1 MNWINRKNE
10 RQTYLNIRSF
20 EINWATLTNSS
31 RIVKNHNFFRPI
43 SVIHLNLICV
53 FNRRY
58 VRLKHIKTYIIINK
72 LPLTMNLAKQ
82 NREWRKSSTSKRVF
96 QKLQRQKKKKK
107 KKPDQWYH
115 WDKQAVLSMQFF
127 PPSSIR
133 LPVKKKDYL

>member
-1 MNWINRKNE
+1 
-10 RQTYLNIRSF
+10 
-20 EINWATLTNSS
+20 
-31 RIVKNHNFFRPI
+31 
-43 SVIHLNLICV
+43 
-53 FNRRY
+53 
-58 VRLKHIKTYIIINK
+58 
-72 LPLTMNLAKQ
+72 MNLAKQ